1 MCLGATSPDVGLYQH
16 TLVKSFLSFPAPLP
30 CNENF
35 RRILKL
41 FPRSDSAQ
49 RTNKS
54 KKRESSAQQSC
65 LIAKPQKAWTCC
77 WPLLLLIP
85 LPYLS
90 LCPFPSPPN
99 RREQHSG
106 YLSASSGYFFC
117 SQSSR
122 AGFSTPNHL
131 QTLFP
136 SPEGT
141 EFPGCRGWSGMQQ
154 DAHHT
159 TAPFW
164 RRKFC
169 IFM

>member
-1 MCLGATSPDVGLYQH
+1 MCLGVNSLDVGLYQH

-35 RRILKL
+35 RG
-41 FPRSDSAQ
+41 SDSAQ

-106 YLSASSGYFFC
+106 YLSASRGYFF
-117 SQSSR
+117 
-122 AGFSTPNHL
+122 A
-131 QTLFP
+131 P
-136 SPEGT
+136 SPPVLV
-141 EFPGCRGWSGMQQ
+141 FPPQTTRRLFFPPQRAQNSRGAGDGAGMQQ

-169 IFM
+169 IFK